1 MFLVLCKPGDGMT
14 EAGIHA
20 LIQDYGLLIIAPVA
34 LLEGPVVS
42 VISGY
47 LAKGGLVKLPQT
59 FSVLV
64 LADLLGD
71 CIVYAIGRRGRARV
85 ALPWLAACG
94 VTRRRL
100 AQVLRSFRTK
110 GGRILVVGK
119 LTHSAGFAVLLAAGM
134 ARMPFLRFFALNLLA
149 TLPKVAV
156 FMGLGWWFGQ
166 IADRVGNWLLAGT
179 ILLLLCGGIAI
190 AVHILSRKRSRE

>member
-1 MFLVLCKPGDGMT
+1 MT
-14 EAGIHA
+14 ETDIYA
-20 LIQDYGLLIIAPVA
+20 LIQDYGLMIIAPIA

-42 VISGY
+42 VVSGY
-47 LAKGGLVKLPQT
+47 LAKAGLIKVPQT

-64 LADLLGD
+64 LADLVGD
-71 CIVYAIGRRGRARV
+71 CIVYAIGRKGRARV

-134 ARMPFLRFFALNLLA
+134 ARMSFPRFVALNLLA

-156 FMGLGWWFGQ
+156 FMALGWWFGQ
-166 IADRVGNWLLAGT
+166 IADRVGNWLLGGT
-179 ILLLLCGGIAI
+179 ILVLICAAIAI
-190 AVHILSRKRSRE
+190 AAHLMKRRRSDER

>member
-1 MFLVLCKPGDGMT
+1 MT
-14 EAGIHA
+14 EAGIQG
-20 LIQDYGLLIIAPVA
+20 LMQEYGLIIIAPVA

-42 VISGY
+42 VSSGY
-47 LAKGGLVKLPQT
+47 LAKAGLIDWPQA

-85 ALPWLAACG
+85 ALPWLAAWG
-94 VTRRRL
+94 VTQRRL
-100 AQVLRSFRTK
+100 AKVLRAFRTK
-110 GGRILVVGK
+110 GGRILAIGK

-134 ARMPFLRFFALNLLA
+134 ARMPFLRFMALNMLA

-190 AVHILSRKRSRE
+190 AVHILSRKRRRD

>member
-1 MFLVLCKPGDGMT
+1 MT
-14 EAGIHA
+14 ETDIYA
-20 LIQDYGLLIIAPVA
+20 LIQDYGLMIIAPIA

-42 VISGY
+42 VVSGY
-47 LAKGGLVKLPQT
+47 LAKAGLIKVPQT

-64 LADLLGD
+64 LADLVGD
-71 CIVYAIGRRGRARV
+71 CIVYAIGRKGRARV

-110 GGRILVVGK
+110 GGRILVAGK

-134 ARMPFLRFFALNLLA
+134 ARMSFPRFVALNLLA

-156 FMGLGWWFGQ
+156 FMALGWWFGQ

-179 ILLLLCGGIAI
+179 ILVLICAAIAI
-190 AVHILSRKRSRE
+190 AVHLMTRRRSNER

>member
-1 MFLVLCKPGDGMT
+1 MT
-14 EAGIHA
+14 ETDIYV
-20 LIQDYGLLIIAPVA
+20 LIQDYGLMIIAPIA

-42 VISGY
+42 VVSGY
-47 LAKGGLVKLPQT
+47 LAKSGLIKVPQT

-64 LADLLGD
+64 LADLVGD
-71 CIVYAIGRRGRARV
+71 CIVYAIGRKGRARV

-110 GGRILVVGK
+110 GGRILVAGK

-134 ARMPFLRFFALNLLA
+134 ARMSFPRFLALNLLA

-156 FMGLGWWFGQ
+156 FMALGWWFGQ
-166 IADRVGNWLLAGT
+166 IADRVGNWLLGGT
-179 ILLLLCGGIAI
+179 ILVLICAAIAI
-190 AVHILSRKRSRE
+190 AAHLMTRRRSDER